1 MTTGLLPKGL
11 SGRLLVVTAV
21 FIMMAE
27 VLVFVPSVANYRL
40 TWLARHFSTGEAAA
54 LALEQ
59 LDPPETSGELADRL
73 LRLTQTDMIVVRR
86 DGAARVLA
94 QSEMPGTVATT
105 VQLTMPGRS
114 QALASIREA
123 FDTLLSDGS
132 RLIRVVGPMETR
144 VGQLELVLRETGLR
158 ADMLSYARNVML
170 ISFFISLGAALLVFL
185 ALRWLLIRPMQR
197 LTSSMLAFA
206 DDPEDPAHV
215 IEPSGRH
222 DEIGTAEEQLAAMQT
237 RLRGTLTQQRHLA
250 ELGLAV
256 SKINHD
262 LRNVLASASLF
273 SERLQ
278 TVADPVV
285 QRLAP
290 RLVKS
295 IDRAAGYASSVL
307 AYGKAGES
315 LPERRVLR
323 LWQLAEEVAQ
333 SLGLDGDETSV
344 EWVNTVPT
352 DLEVTA
358 DSEQLFRILAN
369 LARNAV
375 QAMEALP
382 DGPVTVRRLSMT
394 ARRDASCTR
403 IEIFDTGPGL
413 PDGARDNLFAA
424 FKPSAKSGGTG
435 LGLAI
440 AAELTRAHGGTI
452 RLLDRSVGT
461 AFEIELPF

>member
-1 MTTGLLPKGL
+1 MRRRHWRWNSSTRPK
-11 SGRLLVVTAV
+11 
-21 FIMMAE
+21 
-27 VLVFVPSVANYRL
+27 
-40 TWLARHFSTGEAAA
+40 
-54 LALEQ
+54 
-59 LDPPETSGELADRL
+59 TSSELADRL

-94 QSEMPGTVATT
+94 QSAMPGTVATT

-144 VGQLELVLRETGLR
+144 AGQLELVLQETGLR

-170 ISFFISLGAALLVFL
+170 ISFFISLAAALLVFL

-215 IEPSGRH
+215 IQPSGRR

-295 IDRAAGYASSVL
+295 IDRAASYASSVL

-315 LPERRVLR
+315 APERRLVR
-323 LWQLAEEVAQ
+323 LHRLAEEVAQ
-333 SLGLDGDETSV
+333 SLGLDGDDMAV
-344 EWVNTVPT
+344 EWVNGVPA
-352 DLEVTA
+352 DLEVAA

-375 QAMEALP
+375 QAMEGLP
-382 DGPVTVRRLSMT
+382 DGPATVRRLSIH
-394 ARRDASCTR
+394 ARTETGCTC
-403 IEIFDTGPGL
+403 IEVADTGPGL
-413 PDGARDNLFAA
+413 PDEARDNLFAA

-452 RLLDRSVGT
+452 RLLDRPVGT
-461 AFEIELPF
+461 AFEIELPS